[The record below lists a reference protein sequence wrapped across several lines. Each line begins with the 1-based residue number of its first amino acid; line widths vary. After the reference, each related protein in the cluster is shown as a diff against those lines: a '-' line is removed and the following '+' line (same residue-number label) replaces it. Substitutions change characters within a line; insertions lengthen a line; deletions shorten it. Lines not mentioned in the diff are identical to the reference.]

1 MDKMFDKSTSITEMV
16 DGYFNYKF
24 NRYKNKI
31 EVAVKKIKGEVVC
44 DSDIIM
50 ADLMEPSYLINSI

>member
-1 MDKMFDKSTSITEMV
+1 MEVMDKMFDKSSSIGDMV
-16 DGYFNYKF
+16 DGYFSYKF

-31 EVAVKKIKGEVVC
+31 EYAVKKIRGEVIC

-50 ADLMEPSYLINSI
+50 ADLMEP

>member
-1 MDKMFDKSTSITEMV
+1 MV
-16 DGYFNYKF
+16 DGFVSYKF
-24 NRYKNKI
+24 NRYRNKI

-50 ADLMEPSYLINSI
+50 SDILEPQFFVNSVSDKLF